1 MRKIISVGMATLASI
16 LLILIVVFTSIGF
29 VINDETFVNNE
40 FTKLA
45 IGPKMGM
52 TNTDLVTSFNR
63 LVDYMEGTAPDI
75 NVTVTI
81 DDCSCGDFGS
91 RIYVEVEAFGLEYH
105 AAYGSMLHE
114 DEEYSDIPD
123 FMWPLIREVGQLTGY
138 RRIPMRDGM
147 PA

>member
-1 MRKIISVGMATLASI
+1 MRKILSVGMATLASI
-16 LLILIVVFTSIGF
+16 LLILILLFTSIGF

-63 LVDYMEGTAPDI
+63 LVDYMEGDATDI

-81 DDCSCGDFGS
+81 DPRLLAKFDEATRSW
-91 RIYVEVEAFGLEYH
+91 RIAKGAYRVMLGGASDALGQPVTVTL
-105 AAYGSMLHE
+105 AANA
-114 DEEYSDIPD
+114 
-123 FMWPLIREVGQLTGY
+123 
-138 RRIPMRDGM
+138 M
-147 PA
+147 PAAWRPPESASSR